1 MHDLEGLFY
10 KTVVSGINDKI
21 AKKKKRRRLKLVGT
35 GSSPWASAQVSEE
48 ARQRWGWPYRGAA
61 QLVERPRRPAGWKR
75 PRRKVNGSEAGSRRP
90 LELDAEHDAAVA
102 AGVLGRDGST
112 RAAPAGILRIERS

>member
-1 MHDLEGLFY
+1 MP
-10 KTVVSGINDKI
+10 
-21 AKKKKRRRLKLVGT
+21 RPKLVKRP
-35 GSSPWASAQVSEE
+35 GSAGV
-48 ARQRWGWPYRGAA
+48 GLTVGAA

-90 LELDAEHDAAVA
+90 LELDAEHDAAVD

>member
-1 MHDLEGLFY
+1 M
-10 KTVVSGINDKI
+10 
-21 AKKKKRRRLKLVGT
+21 
-35 GSSPWASAQVSEE
+35 
-48 ARQRWGWPYRGAA
+48 GAA

-102 AGVLGRDGST
+102 AAELGRGQFDAGSET
-112 RAAPAGILRIERS
+112 TSERLLARLVQPRILQGFERRESTHSLRAC